1 MTNHAMEFQ
10 KTMRF
15 INDPSRAMI
24 ELFEGG
30 HILSDAGGIA
40 QAKGCLKDVQLRLE
54 EREDEIRRY
63 KDTGFL
69 ENSDSGKALVA
80 RVEMFKTWIKTI
92 IDAIKEG
99 ELEIKKQHRHALE
112 KEAAGFVNLAQSNLS
127 LLQGDPEIVKATLH
141 LASLLGDRTLSQAID
156 PVLESRRKY
165 KIAIRNLT
173 RLRDEEKVAGIPDL
187 PAPPADDGLS
197 EAFNK
202 FRTID
207 FSVGNRLK
215 RRNREIKKAS

>member
-99 ELEIKKQHRHALE
+99 EIEIKKQHRLALE

-141 LASLLGDRTLSQAID
+141 LASLLGDRILNEAIA

-165 KIAIRNLT
+165 KIALRNLE
-173 RLRDEEKVAGIPDL
+173 RLKTEGIKDIPDL
-187 PAPPADDGLS
+187 PPPPADDGL
-197 EAFNK
+197 EKAFNK

>member
-99 ELEIKKQHRHALE
+99 EIEIKKQHRLALE

-141 LASLLGDRTLSQAID
+141 LASLLGDRILNEAIA

>member
-1 MTNHAMEFQ
+1 MSQTNHAMEFS

-15 INDPSRAMI
+15 INDPTMGMV
-24 ELFEGG
+24 ELLKGG

-40 QAKGCLKDVQLRLE
+40 QAKQCLKDVKLRLE

-69 ENSDSGKALVA
+69 ETDGGKQLLA
-80 RVEMFKTWIKTI
+80 RAAMFGNWVKTI
-92 IDAIKEG
+92 EAAIVEG
-99 ELEIKKQHRHALE
+99 KKEIKRQAEEKLQ
-112 KEAAGFVNLAQSNLS
+112 KEAQQFISMARES
-127 LLQGDPEIVKATLH
+127 LPRCGEGDIEIISKVLEFAT
-141 LASLLGDRTLSQAID
+141 LLGDRTLSQVID

-207 FSVGNRLK
+207 HSVGNFK
-215 RRNREIKKAS
+215 RRRFREIKK